1 MSYLLIYTTLTTI
14 NTKYS
19 IHYKVAFGTKQTKAV
34 SNQPLHCTSSHEH
47 EENEGYLTVHPSQL
61 HSSSLQS
68 NNKDNDNDNEVVDKR
83 KATKKVESSIT
94 FEAVSTSA
102 DSRSA
107 LAGGR
112 VRPYTFTDPRDDNGT
127 SDDTA
132 TAAVAVVAD
141 GEPIGTCNGI
151 AIGGTPDD
159 IDVA

>member
-1 MSYLLIYTTLTTI
+1 
-14 NTKYS
+14 
-19 IHYKVAFGTKQTKAV
+19 
-34 SNQPLHCTSSHEH
+34 
-47 EENEGYLTVHPSQL
+47 
-61 HSSSLQS
+61 
-68 NNKDNDNDNEVVDKR
+68 
-83 KATKKVESSIT
+83 
-94 FEAVSTSA
+94 VSTSA

-132 TAAVAVVAD
+132 TAAVAVAVVAD
-141 GEPIGTCNGI
+141 GEPIGATCKDGI